1 MSKMDESHVKDKNE
15 NGTNAGAVENSLET
29 EKMTERHD
37 ENERKEEV
45 GDGVEEK
52 RSGSEKDDEEKK
64 KEVDE
69 EEEEPPSE
77 IVHSSLA
84 TLSGEIDEFVV
95 KLGDMRIE
103 MQRKEEEEIQ
113 KRKDEEMKKKK
124 QEEENKKDD
133 DDEKEDANVGGSTD
147 SADKTVDPDQAAE
160 GDAKEETNEAA
171 AEVEEDVKV
180 ALEVPDFVDNFVSLV
195 EAKIVNYEFGEGT
208 AKWRQEEGVEPPFFE
223 NVDRLYKLAN
233 ALSHLSRS
241 EPNYADSYNRV
252 TSVLHKAMLFTEGEF
267 KSILED
273 ITTADPNAD
282 ASKATQDSADESFN
296 NNELEFPGY
305 STEQISDLN
314 KLAHAMISAGYDS
327 ECCQIYFIMRRNIF
341 EESLIKK
348 LGFEKSSIDEVL
360 KMNWETLG
368 REMGTW
374 ITTFKQCAKVN
385 FPGERKLA
393 QSIFTEHK
401 LISDSLYTN
410 LGRGVMMQLLNFA
423 EAVAMSKRSAEKLF
437 KVLDMYET
445 LRDIIPTL
453 DEFFPEQCVDEIKS
467 EALSAKSRL
476 GEAAVCIFCE
486 LENSIKS
493 DTNRTPVPGGAVHPL
508 TRYTINY
515 LKYACE
521 YKNTLEQVF
530 RDHHKVERADSTSA
544 PDYQVPSHIDADKA
558 RESPFIIQLVK
569 VMDLLDSYIE
579 SKSKLYKDNSL
590 SYIFLMNNGRYI
602 LQRIRADIND
612 LMGDSWCRKRS
623 SELRSYHKNYQRE
636 TWGKVLQCLSQEGLN
651 VNGKVPKPVLK
662 ERFKNFNALFDEIHR
677 TQSAWI
683 VSDEQLQSELRVS
696 ISAVVIPAY
705 RAFLGRFNQYF
716 TPGRQTEKY
725 VKYQPEDI
733 ETCVDELFDGNPNT
747 GLGKK
752 KP

>member
-1 MSKMDESHVKDKNE
+1 MWV
-15 NGTNAGAVENSLET
+15 
-29 EKMTERHD
+29 
-37 ENERKEEV
+37 
-45 GDGVEEK
+45 
-52 RSGSEKDDEEKK
+52 
-64 KEVDE
+64 
-69 EEEEPPSE
+69 
-77 IVHSSLA
+77 
-84 TLSGEIDEFVV
+84 
-95 KLGDMRIE
+95 E
-103 MQRKEEEEIQ
+103 MQRKEEEEMQ
-113 KRKDEEMKKKK
+113 KTKDEEMQRKKDEMERKND
-124 QEEENKKDD
+124 EEKEEKKDD
-133 DDEKEDANVGGSTD
+133 EKKDDSGDVEKTGDA
-147 SADKTVDPDQAAE
+147 DQAAE
-160 GDAKEETNEAA
+160 ADEDAKSETKDTEDL
-171 AEVEEDVKV
+171 VEEEGKI
-180 ALEVPDFVDNFVSLV
+180 ALEVPDFVDNFASLV
-195 EAKIVNYEFGEGT
+195 EAKIVNYEFSEGT
-208 AKWRQEEGVEPPFFE
+208 AKWRQAEGGEPAFFE

-233 ALSHLSRS
+233 ALSNLSRS
-241 EPNYADSYNRV
+241 EPNYADSLNRV
-252 TSVLHKAMLFTEGEF
+252 GGVLHKAMLFTEDEF

-273 ITTADPNAD
+273 VTTVDPNSD
-282 ASKATQDSADESFN
+282 ALKAKQESVDGTAN
-296 NNELEFPGY
+296 ETESSSNELEFPGY
-305 STEQISDLN
+305 TAEQISDLSR
-314 KLAHAMISAGYDS
+314 LAHAMISAGYDT
-327 ECCQIYFIMRRNIF
+327 ECCQIYFILRRNIF
-341 EESLIKK
+341 EESLIRK
-348 LGFEKSSIDEVL
+348 LGFQKSSIDEVL

-368 REMGTW
+368 REIGTW

-393 QSIFTEHK
+393 QSIFTDYK
-401 LISDSLYTN
+401 LLSDSLHHN
-410 LGRGVMMQLLNFA
+410 LSKGVIMQLLNFA
-423 EAVAMSKRSAEKLF
+423 EAVAMTKRSAEKLF

-445 LRDIIPTL
+445 LRDVIPAL
-453 DEFFPEQCVDEIKS
+453 DELFPEQGVDEIRS
-467 EALSAKSRL
+467 ESLSAKSRL
-476 GEAAVCIFCE
+476 GEAAVSIFCE

-544 PDYQVPSHIDADKA
+544 PDYRVPDHIDAEKA
-558 RESPFIIQLVK
+558 RESPFVVQLVK
-569 VMDLLDSYIE
+569 VMDLLDAYID
-579 SKSKLYKDNSL
+579 SKSKLYKDVSL

-602 LQRIRADIND
+602 LQRIRADINE

-683 VSDEQLQSELRVS
+683 VSDEQLQSELQVS

-705 RAFLGRFNQYF
+705 RAFLGRFNQHF

-733 ETCVDELFDGNPNT
+733 ESCLDDLFAGNPNA

>member
-1 MSKMDESHVKDKNE
+1 MQR
-15 NGTNAGAVENSLET
+15 
-29 EKMTERHD
+29 EKG
-37 ENERKEEV
+37 EE
-45 GDGVEEK
+45 
-52 RSGSEKDDEEKK
+52 
-64 KEVDE
+64 
-69 EEEEPPSE
+69 
-77 IVHSSLA
+77 
-84 TLSGEIDEFVV
+84 
-95 KLGDMRIE
+95 E
-103 MQRKEEEEIQ
+103 MQRKKEEEEMQ
-113 KRKDEEMKKKK
+113 RAKDEEKG
-124 QEEENKKDD
+124 EEEKKEDEEEKKDD
-133 DDEKEDANVGGSTD
+133 EKKDDNVDVITD
-147 SADKTVDPDQAAE
+147 SAEKPDADQVEAD
-160 GDAKEETNEAA
+160 GDAKAETEEADV
-171 AEVEEDVKV
+171 VEEEVKV
-180 ALEVPDFVDNFVSLV
+180 ALEVPDCVDNFASLV
-195 EAKIVNYEFGEGT
+195 EAKIVNYEFSEG
-208 AKWRQEEGVEPPFFE
+208 AEKWRQAEGAEPPFFE

-233 ALSHLSRS
+233 ALSYLSRS
-241 EPNYADSYNRV
+241 EPNYADSLNRV
-252 TSVLHKAMLFTEGEF
+252 GSVLHKAMLFTEGEF

-273 ITTADPNAD
+273 ITTADPNSD
-282 ASKATQDSADESFN
+282 AYKVKQDSVEGSANETESSS
-296 NNELEFPGY
+296 NELEFPGY
-305 STEQISDLN
+305 TAEQISNLS
-314 KLAHAMISAGYDS
+314 KLAHAMISAGYDT
-327 ECCQIYFIMRRNIF
+327 ECCQIYFILRRNIF
-341 EESLIKK
+341 EESLIRK

-368 REMGTW
+368 REIGTW

-385 FPGERKLA
+385 FPGELKLA
-393 QSIFTEHK
+393 QSVFTNHK
-401 LISDSLYTN
+401 LISDSLYAN
-410 LGRGVMMQLLNFA
+410 LSKGVLMQLLNFA
-423 EAVAMSKRSAEKLF
+423 EAVAMTKRSAEKLF

-445 LRDIIPTL
+445 LRDIIPVL
-453 DEFFPEQCVDEIKS
+453 DELFPEDCVDEIKS

-476 GEAAVCIFCE
+476 GEAATSIFCE

-530 RDHHKVERADSTSA
+530 REHYKVERADSTSA
-544 PDYQVPSHIDADKA
+544 PDYQVPSHIDAERA
-558 RESPFIIQLVK
+558 RESPFIVQLVK

-579 SKSKLYKDNSL
+579 SKSKLYKDISL

-602 LQRIRADIND
+602 LQRIRADINE

-683 VSDEQLQSELRVS
+683 VSDEQLQSELQVS

-705 RAFLGRFNQYF
+705 RAFLGRFNQHF

-733 ETCVDELFDGNPNT
+733 ESCLDELFNGNPNA